1 MVRVLL
7 AGVLVWTAAGCSLLG
22 SSEAWSPATPHIVL
36 TGANPEVERLLL
48 SAAAAG
54 DQEPTGQACGPVQSA
69 RLYALAA
76 SEAWNDAATCGIG
89 ASPQHARW
97 QGAVV
102 GFVDQVQAAGCWRS
116 GASFEIPAPEG
127 TLPVEVRCHGFPW
140 GVGEFDVLHPVGCYR
155 SASLTRHHVRDGVGV
170 PVVVER
176 RTRATGRPGEGNLR
190 ETSYFAATVVVRPAN
205 DVGANEAVVVELF
218 NPHTCDHVTT
228 VAGAAPLAADFSAP
242 HALRASRGGSGPNPL
257 ELFIHP
263 DANRDAEGLYFLEP
277 YQPGK
282 IPVVLVHGL
291 VSSPGTWID
300 LVNDLRA
307 RREFTDRFQIW
318 AFGYAT
324 GRPFVRA
331 ASDLRRQLAKAR
343 AELQTCGPDPAL
355 DNLVL
360 IGHSMGGLVSKLQV
374 SWGGDPLW
382 GAISDIPLEQLELT
396 EFEQARARELVYF
409 QPNPS
414 IRRVI
419 FVGTPHRGAAAAS
432 QVVGRLSSTLV
443 RRDAGD
449 SASLVREVERN
460 QSLLSR
466 IGGSRIPTSIDM
478 LEPTNP
484 MLRAIDGLPLADW
497 VHLHTVAGEWTFTI
511 GPGRGDG
518 VVPLSSA
525 VHPRAESELVLNA
538 SHTAVHR
545 RLETANEVERILE
558 QHIAEAAQLGWGP
571 PNTAQGG
578 FVPLV
583 EGEADHVPPPV
594 PVESDLLG
602 IPPAD

>member
-1 MVRVLL
+1 M
-7 AGVLVWTAAGCSLLG
+7 LG
-22 SSEAWSPATPHIVL
+22 SKEVWSPATPHIVL
-36 TGANPEVERLLL
+36 TGANSQADQLLM
-48 SAAAAG
+48 SAAASGGGASAG
-54 DQEPTGQACGPVQSA
+54 RACPPAQSA

-76 SEAWNDAATCGIG
+76 CASWNDAATCGIG
-89 ASPQHARW
+89 ASPQHSRW

-102 GFVDQVQAAGCWRS
+102 GFADTVQAAGCWRG
-116 GASFEIPAPEG
+116 GASFEIPTSEG

-140 GVGEFDVLHPVGCYR
+140 AVGEFDVLHPVGCYR
-155 SASLTRHHVRDGVGV
+155 SASLTRHHVRDGLGV

-176 RTRATGRPGEGNLR
+176 RTRETGRPGEGNLR
-190 ETSYFAATVVVRPAN
+190 ETSYFAATMVVRPAS
-205 DVGANEAVVVELF
+205 DVGVPTAVVVKLF
-218 NPHTCDHVTT
+218 NPHACDHVAT

-242 HALRASRGGSGPNPL
+242 HALRQSRGESGFNPL
-257 ELFIHP
+257 QLFMHP
-263 DANRDAEGLYFLEP
+263 DANHQAEGLRFLEP

-282 IPVVLVHGL
+282 IHVVLVHGL

-300 LVNDLRA
+300 LVNDLQA

-331 ASDLRRQLAKAR
+331 AADLRRQLARAR
-343 AELQTCGPDPAL
+343 AELQGCGPDPAL
-355 DNLVL
+355 ENLVL

-374 SWGGDPLW
+374 TWGGDPLW
-382 GAISDIPLEQLELT
+382 EAISDMPLEQFELN
-396 EFEQARARELVYF
+396 ESERARARDMVYF
-409 QPNPS
+409 QPSPA

-432 QVVGRLSSTLV
+432 QLVGRLSSTLV
-443 RRDAGD
+443 HRDAGD
-449 SASLVREVERN
+449 SASLVRAIERN

-478 LEPTNP
+478 LEPSNP
-484 MLRAIDGLPLADW
+484 MLRAIDRLPLADW
-497 VHLHTVAGEWTFTI
+497 VHLHTVAGEWNFTL

-525 VHPRAESELVLNA
+525 VHPQAESELVLNA

-545 RLETANEVERILE
+545 RLETADEVERILE
-558 QHIAEAAQLGWGP
+558 LHVAEAAQLGWAP
-571 PNTAQGG
+571 PTSPRDRVVPSPGG
-578 FVPLV
+578 
-583 EGEADHVPPPV
+583 DSSHVPPPV
-594 PVESDLLG
+594 PAEGDLPGNLP
-602 IPPAD
+602 ID